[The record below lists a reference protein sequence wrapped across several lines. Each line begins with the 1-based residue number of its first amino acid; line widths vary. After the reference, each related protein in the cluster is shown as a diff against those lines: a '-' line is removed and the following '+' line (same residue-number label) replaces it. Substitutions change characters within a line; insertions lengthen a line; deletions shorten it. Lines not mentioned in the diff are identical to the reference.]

1 MPISAALQIAAS
13 LGSGQRHKV
22 ILRSDKETNNRRR
35 RRRTKLPVVFVNV
48 AKPRLME
55 VARHNP
61 VR

>member
-35 RRRTKLPVVFVNV
+35 RRTKLPVVFVNV

>member
-35 RRRTKLPVVFVNV
+35 RRTKLPVVFVNV

-55 VARHNP
+55 VARYNP